1 MQNPRRA
8 AGRFNP
14 TTAVANLVRG
24 MLIGLA
30 ELVPGVSGGTI
41 ALISGIYE
49 PLINSASHV
58 VSAVKRV
65 VTGKFS
71 EAGVELRKVRW
82 GIVIPALLGMAI
94 VVVAMA
100 GVMKAFVGETPQL
113 AKSLF
118 LGMVLASVVVPA
130 LGIRRED
137 LRTAGQR
144 LGLGG
149 LFLAAAVAAF
159 LLTGLGGQEETVTE
173 PAYWMVFGAAAL
185 AICALVLPGIS
196 GSFVLL
202 TLGLYSSTLQAVQS
216 RNMLYIVIFA
226 AGAAVG
232 LGLFVK
238 GLNWLLEHK
247 HAATMAVMSG
257 LLLGSLRALVPWG
270 LDGRPLAPGLDWPV
284 PVCLALAGAVVVVGI
299 VWVDRRLK
307 RR

>member
-1 MQNPRRA
+1 M
-8 AGRFNP
+8 
-14 TTAVANLVRG
+14 
-24 MLIGLA
+24 
-30 ELVPGVSGGTI
+30 
-41 ALISGIYE
+41 
-49 PLINSASHV
+49 
-58 VSAVKRV
+58 KRV
-65 VTGKFS
+65 VIGKFS
-71 EAGVELRKVRW
+71 EAGVEFRKVRW

-159 LLTGLGGQEETVTE
+159 LLTGLGGQKETVTE
-173 PAYWMVFGAAAL
+173 PAYWMIFGAAAL

-270 LDGRPLAPGLDWPV
+270 PDGRL
-284 PVCLALAGAVVVVGI
+284 CRSEERRVGKECRSR
-299 VWVDRRLK
+299 WSPYH
-307 RR
+307 

>member
-58 VSAVKRV
+58 VSAVTRV

-270 LDGRPLAPGLDWPV
+270 PDGRPLAPGLDWPV
-284 PVCLALAGAVVVVGI
+284 PVGLALAGAVVVVGI

>member
-8 AGRFNP
+8 IGRFNP

-58 VSAVKRV
+58 VSAVRRV

-71 EAGVELRKVRW
+71 EAGAELRRARW
-82 GIVIPALLGMAI
+82 DIVIPALLGMAI
-94 VVVAMA
+94 VVAAMA
-100 GVMKAFVGETPQL
+100 GTMTVFVGETPQL
-113 AKSLF
+113 AHALF
-118 LGMVLASVVVPA
+118 FGMVLASVIVPA
-130 LGIRRED
+130 MEIKPEERKTGSQKGVI
-137 LRTAGQR
+137 A
-144 LGLGG
+144 G

-159 LLTGLGGQEETVTE
+159 FLTGLGAGSNIENP
-173 PAYWMVFGAAAL
+173 PAWMIFGSAAI

-196 GSFVLL
+196 GSFML
-202 TLGLYSSTLQAVQS
+202 TIFGLYVPTMAAVKLWDIGYLGL
-216 RNMLYIVIFA
+216 FA

-238 GLNWLLEHK
+238 GLNWLLEHR

-257 LLLGSLRALVPWG
+257 LLLGSLRAVWPWNP
-270 LDGRPLAPGLDWPV
+270 DGTPLAPDAPWPV
-284 PVCLALAGAVVVVGI
+284 LLGLTLAGAVVVVGI

>member
-1 MQNPRRA
+1 MHNPRRA
-8 AGRFNP
+8 TGRFNP

-65 VTGKFS
+65 VTGRFS
-71 EAGVELRKVRW
+71 EAGAEIRKVRW

-100 GVMKAFVGETPQL
+100 GVMKVFVGDTPQL
-113 AKSLF
+113 AHALF
-118 LGMVLASVVVPA
+118 FGMVLASVVVPV
-130 LGIRRED
+130 LEIKPEERSTG
-137 LRTAGQR
+137 GQK
-144 LGLGG
+144 GTIAV
-149 LFLAAAVAAF
+149 LFLAAAIAAF
-159 LLTGLGGQEETVTE
+159 LLTGLGAGNTIEEP
-173 PAYWMVFGAAAL
+173 PAWMIFGSAAI

-196 GSFVLL
+196 GSFMLKIF
-202 TLGLYSSTLQAVQS
+202 GLYVPTMAAVET
-216 RNMLYIVIFA
+216 RNLGYIGLFA
-226 AGAAVG
+226 AGAALG

-247 HAATMAVMSG
+247 HTATMAVMSG
-257 LLLGSLRALVPWG
+257 LLLGSLRAVWPWHP
-270 LDGRPLAPGLDWPV
+270 DGTPLAPDAHWSVLLG
-284 PVCLALAGAVVVVGI
+284 LALIGAVIVVGI

>member
-1 MQNPRRA
+1 MHNPRHA
-8 AGRFNP
+8 PGRFNP
-14 TTAVANLVRG
+14 TTAVANFVRG

-71 EAGVELRKVRW
+71 EAGAEFRKVRW
-82 GIVIPALLGMAI
+82 GVVIPALLGMAV

-100 GVMKAFVGETPQL
+100 GIMKVFVGETPQL
-113 AKSLF
+113 AHALF
-118 LGMVLASVVVPA
+118 L
-130 LGIRRED
+130 
-137 LRTAGQR
+137 
-144 LGLGG
+144 
-149 LFLAAAVAAF
+149 VAAIAAF
-159 LLTGLGGQEETVTE
+159 FLTGLGAGSDVKDP
-173 PAYWMVFGAAAL
+173 PAWMIFGAAAV
-185 AICALVLPGIS
+185 AICALVLPGVS
-196 GSFVLL
+196 GSFMLKIF
-202 TLGLYSSTLQAVQS
+202 GLYVPTMAAVEARS
-216 RNMLYIVIFA
+216 IGYLALFA

-247 HAATMAVMSG
+247 HAATMVW
-257 LLLGSLRALVPWG
+257 PWG
-270 LDGRPLAPGLDWPV
+270 PGGEPLAPNAHWSVLV
-284 PVCLALAGAVVVVGI
+284 ALAVAGAVVVVGI

>member
-1 MQNPRRA
+1 
-8 AGRFNP
+8 
-14 TTAVANLVRG
+14 
-24 MLIGLA
+24 
-30 ELVPGVSGGTI
+30 
-41 ALISGIYE
+41 
-49 PLINSASHV
+49 
-58 VSAVKRV
+58 
-65 VTGKFS
+65 
-71 EAGVELRKVRW
+71 
-82 GIVIPALLGMAI
+82 
-94 VVVAMA
+94 
-100 GVMKAFVGETPQL
+100 
-113 AKSLF
+113 
-118 LGMVLASVVVPA
+118 
-130 LGIRRED
+130 
-137 LRTAGQR
+137 
-144 LGLGG
+144 
-149 LFLAAAVAAF
+149 
-159 LLTGLGGQEETVTE
+159 
-173 PAYWMVFGAAAL
+173 MVFGAAAL

>member
-1 MQNPRRA
+1 MHNPRHA
-8 AGRFNP
+8 PGRFNP
-14 TTAVANLVRG
+14 TTAVANFVRG

-71 EAGVELRKVRW
+71 EAGAEFRKVRW
-82 GIVIPALLGMAI
+82 GVVIPALLGMAV

-100 GVMKAFVGETPQL
+100 GIMKVFVGETPQL
-113 AKSLF
+113 AHALF
-118 LGMVLASVVVPA
+118 FGMVLASVVVPV
-130 LGIRRED
+130 LEIKPEERSTGSQKGGI
-137 LRTAGQR
+137 AA
-144 LGLGG
+144 
-149 LFLAAAVAAF
+149 LFLVAAISAF
-159 LLTGLGGQEETVTE
+159 FLTGLGAGSDVKDP
-173 PAYWMVFGAAAL
+173 PAWMIFGAAAI
-185 AICALVLPGIS
+185 AICALVLPGVS
-196 GSFVLL
+196 GSFMLKIF
-202 TLGLYSSTLQAVQS
+202 GLYVPTMAAVEARS
-216 RNMLYIVIFA
+216 IGYLALFA

-257 LLLGSLRALVPWG
+257 LLLGSLRAVWPWG
-270 LDGRPLAPGLDWPV
+270 PGGEPLAPDAHWSVLVGLTV
-284 PVCLALAGAVVVVGI
+284 AGAVVVVGI

>member
-49 PLINSASHV
+49 PLINSASHM

-71 EAGVELRKVRW
+71 EAGAELRKVRW

-100 GVMKAFVGETPQL
+100 GIMKVFVGDTPQL
-113 AKSLF
+113 AHALF
-118 LGMVLASVVVPA
+118 FGMVLASVVVPVME
-130 LGIRRED
+130 IKPED
-137 LRTAGQR
+137 MNTGRKKAVVAV
-144 LGLGG
+144 
-149 LFLAAAVAAF
+149 LFLTAAVAAF
-159 LLTGLGGQEETVTE
+159 FLTGLGAGGAIEGP
-173 PAYWMVFGAAAL
+173 PAWMIFGSAAIAV
-185 AICALVLPGIS
+185 CALVLPGIS
-196 GSFVLL
+196 GSFMLKIFGLYVP
-202 TLGLYSSTLQAVQS
+202 TMAAVEARSFGYLGL
-216 RNMLYIVIFA
+216 FA
-226 AGAAVG
+226 AGAVVG

-257 LLLGSLRALVPWG
+257 LLLGSLRAVWPWSP
-270 LDGRPLAPGLDWPV
+270 DGAPLAPDAHWSILLG
-284 PVCLALAGAVVVVGI
+284 LALLGAIVVVGI

-307 RR
+307 QR